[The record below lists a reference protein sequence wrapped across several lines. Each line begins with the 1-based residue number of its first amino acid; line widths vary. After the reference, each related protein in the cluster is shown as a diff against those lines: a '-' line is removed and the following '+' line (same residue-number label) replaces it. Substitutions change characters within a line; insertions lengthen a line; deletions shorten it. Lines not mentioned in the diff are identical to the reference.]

1 LVDRLHGRRLINI
14 KDSGDGELAYS
25 IHRLLQQR
33 VRLDMDDYNYANA
46 LRRAFRLL
54 RKQLP
59 KADTQQVPEPTD
71 LESSM
76 KVMNH
81 VYSFYQVLEK
91 RPPKSSMVEPQPAEL
106 AEFFYD
112 AGFYLWGGQAYAY
125 DGVSFLEAAER
136 ILDTTGADANAKIR
150 ADIHCIIGLLLLNL
164 GCEDR
169 VRGSERL
176 RMAWQIRRVIFLDQN
191 TEDNEVLLQNAAVDY
206 SLCLM
211 NEHRFEEARPIYQEC
226 RERYEKWGGEPKN
239 PFEFGKYY
247 GNTSILLMAEGK
259 LDEAI
264 WSVKRSIE
272 LTEKFSGKKWMYY
285 RRVFLLACLL
295 LQAGQTQN
303 ALEMHLEA
311 LSARQEIHGMHH
323 ENTILSTYAVGAT
336 YHYLGRPA
344 KAM

>member
-1 LVDRLHGRRLINI
+1 MR
-14 KDSGDGELAYS
+14 
-25 IHRLLQQR
+25 
-33 VRLDMDDYNYANA
+33 
-46 LRRAFRLL
+46 
-54 RKQLP
+54 
-59 KADTQQVPEPTD
+59 
-71 LESSM
+71 
-76 KVMNH
+76 VMNH
-81 VYSFYQVLEK
+81 VSSFFRVLGE

-112 AGFYLWGGQAYAY
+112 VGFHLWAGQAFAY

-136 ILDTTGADANAKIR
+136 ILDATGTGANAKIR
-150 ADIHCIIGLLLLNL
+150 ADIHCMIGLLLLNL

-169 VRGSERL
+169 ARGSKRL
-176 RMAWQIRRVIFLDQN
+176 YKAWEIRKVVFSEQD
-191 TEDNEVLLQNAAVDY
+191 TEDNEVLLQNAAIDY

-211 NEHRFEEARPIYQEC
+211 NAHRFEEARPIYQTC
-226 RERYEKWGGEPKN
+226 RQRYEKWGGEPNN
-239 PFEFGKYY
+239 PWEFGKYY

-264 WSVKRSIE
+264 WSVRRSME
-272 LTEKFSGKKWMYY
+272 LTEKFSGKKFQYY
-285 RRVFLLACLL
+285 RRVFLLACVL
-295 LQAGQTQN
+295 LQAGQVQE
-303 ALEMHLEA
+303 ALDMHLEA